1 MIAAVAPYLE
11 RGIPLIGLEP
21 SCLLTLRDEYPA
33 LLATPLVEQ
42 LAEQSL
48 LLEEFLVRAQDQL
61 HFEPSTTAAC
71 QVAVHG
77 HCHQKAFATIK
88 DMDSVFGLLPG
99 VESEFITSSCC
110 GMAGAFGYQAES
122 YAISMRM
129 AALSLLPAIHGLPD
143 SGVVVANGTSCR
155 AQIAHGT
162 GRQPLHLVALLDQ
175 RLAVN

>member
-1 MIAAVAPYLE
+1 MSGTAQQHAKTVAQ
-11 RGIPLIGLEP
+11 
-21 SCLLTLRDEYPA
+21 SCVLFEDF
-33 LLATPLVEQ
+33 V
-42 LAEQSL
+42 EQSL
-48 LLEEFLVRAQDQL
+48 QSGQSSLTLASGPAEIVL
-61 HFEPSTTAAC
+61 
-71 QVAVHG
+71 HG